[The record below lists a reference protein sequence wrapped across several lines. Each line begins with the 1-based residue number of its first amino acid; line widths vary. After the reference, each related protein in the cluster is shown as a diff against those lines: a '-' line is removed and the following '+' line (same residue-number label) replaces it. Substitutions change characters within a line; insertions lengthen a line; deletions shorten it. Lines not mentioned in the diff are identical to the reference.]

1 MKYLIA
7 LVLFTSVCKAEM
19 KLSELN
25 PKDYKVVKPWELDWS
40 KAKPKQ
46 QQMNC
51 TCTVVQP
58 EIPKAQVEEDTEQR
72 EPQQEEE
79 N

>member
-1 MKYLIA
+1 MRYFIIF
-7 LVLFTSVCKAEM
+7 LFISSYANAE
-19 KLSELN
+19 
-25 PKDYKVVKPWELDWS
+25 VKPWELDWS

-58 EIPKAQVEEDTEQR
+58 ETPKAQVEEDIEQR